1 MMNFR
6 NWIEKSLEKRI
17 AFVPIISFSN
27 AITLYI
33 YVGSKGGRKL
43 YSITFEDGT
52 EKDFYID
59 FEIQEINEY

>member
-1 MMNFR
+1 MNFR

-17 AFVPIISFSN
+17 AFVP
-27 AITLYI
+27 I